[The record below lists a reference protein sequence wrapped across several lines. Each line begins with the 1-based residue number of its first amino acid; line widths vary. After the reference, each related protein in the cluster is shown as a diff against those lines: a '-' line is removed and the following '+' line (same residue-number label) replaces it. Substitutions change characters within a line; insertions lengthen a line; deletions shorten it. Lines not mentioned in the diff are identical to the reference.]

1 MMRWKSFYS
10 PALFD
15 KSQQKI
21 ILRGSGRQVAV
32 CDEPSCRRYAANRRL
47 PVRPGSRKAAGNYS
61 AENDISVLCD
71 ESACSP

>member
-1 MMRWKSFYS
+1 MIRWKSFYF

-21 ILRGSGRQVAV
+21 ILGGSGRQVAV
-32 CDEPSCRRYAANRRL
+32 CDEPSCRRHAANRRL
-47 PVRPGSRKAAGNYS
+47 PVRAGSRKAAGNYS
-61 AENDISVLCD
+61 AVNDIGVLCD